1 MDSFSS
7 LTPRELAVLTTIL
20 AVDIAKGRSIN
31 DQLILGSMFD
41 AVGDLI
47 TLMATQQQIQNNK
60 KKSTNNASNTNSNP
74 STNSNSCNDKS

>member
-60 KKSTNNASNTNSNP
+60 KKSTNNTNSSP